1 MLSLHSSLGKAELPT
16 QASVL
21 PARGVGVDLRAH
33 VHMEL
38 WAAFR
43 GGDVADHQL
52 PWVLGREKWLWQAEV
67 CYQINGKHE
76 KVSCTPL
83 PMLTYELFQWCC
95 LVPAVLLNAESPRCS
110 QSLTL
115 EPTAPFLLMPK
126 GLPRLPICHC
136 CGAPAA
142 AEFRC
147 MQKVK

>member
-43 GGDVADHQL
+43 GGDVADRQL

-95 LVPAVLLNAESPRCS
+95 LVPAVLLNVLLNPHRAPRVSPWSPQPRSC
-110 QSLTL
+110 Q
-115 EPTAPFLLMPK
+115 

-136 CGAPAA
+136 RGAPAA

-147 MQKVK
+147 TQKVK

>member
-43 GGDVADHQL
+43 GGDVADRQL

-95 LVPAVLLNAESPRCS
+95 LVPAVLLNAESPQSS
-110 QSLTL
+110 QSLAL
-115 EPTAPFLLMPK
+115 EPAAPFLSGAAPTAH
-126 GLPRLPICHC
+126 LPLPWGTSC
-136 CGAPAA
+136 CRVQVH
-142 AEFRC
+142 AES
-147 MQKVK
+147 